1 MTAPPPDSP
10 NAGVAG
16 LEPLLALARSRSF
29 EDRRNLIQAVAL
41 LCDQQA
47 PGRPLHPALGEIF
60 LALAGQAERE
70 IRRALAERLAA
81 VDWAPPAL
89 INLLALDE
97 IEIARPIIAASP
109 VLKDADLLRI
119 LIEASLDHQIEVAR
133 RPGLGGAVAD
143 AVIDRGDPAV
153 MTALAGNR
161 TAELGGEALRRLVEH
176 SRRIAGLRAPLVR
189 HPRLTETLAREMLDW
204 IGQALRQAI
213 GERFEIDPDALSGE
227 MDRAVEKVRNGWSA
241 APIANGRPDAAEQD
255 EMERR
260 LVVKLQAAGQLRPGF
275 LVRAIS
281 EKRLGLFEHAL
292 AALGGF
298 PLSAVRGAMR
308 GESARPLYLACAAA
322 GVDRAAFADL
332 LAGVRALT
340 GGQPAGEP
348 RDWADPLSPETAAAA
363 FRRLTAPLA
372 DAGIAANGV

>member
-1 MTAPPPDSP
+1 MTAAPPPDHASE
-10 NAGVAG
+10 

-29 EDRRNLIQAVAL
+29 EDRRRLIEAVSA
-41 LCDQQA
+41 LCDQQT
-47 PGRPLHPALGEIF
+47 PGRPVHPALGQIF
-60 LALAGQAERE
+60 LALAGEAERE
-70 IRRALAERLAA
+70 IRRALADCLAA
-81 VDWAPPAL
+81 ADWAPPAL
-89 INLLALDE
+89 INMLALDE
-97 IEIARPIIAASP
+97 IEIARPVIAASP
-109 VLKDADLLRI
+109 LLGDADLLRI

-153 MTALAGNR
+153 MIALAGNR
-161 TAELGGEALRRLVEH
+161 SAEISGESLRRLVEH

-213 GERFEIDPDALSGE
+213 GERFDIDPDALAGE
-227 MDRAVEKVRNGWSA
+227 IDRAVEKVHSGWSA
-241 APIANGRPDAAEQD
+241 APIANGRPDDAEQD

-260 LVVKLQAAGQLRPGF
+260 LVVKLQSAGQLRGGF
-275 LVRAIS
+275 LVRAVS

-298 PLSAVRGAMR
+298 PLSAVRGCLRAD
-308 GESARPLYLACAAA
+308 SARPLYLACAAA

-332 LAGVRALT
+332 LAGVRRLT
-340 GGQPAGEP
+340 GGLPHGEP
-348 RDWADPLSPETAAAA
+348 RDWADPLTPETAAAA
-363 FRRLTAPLA
+363 FRRMAAPLS
-372 DAGIAANGV
+372 DAGVAAGGV

>member
-1 MTAPPPDSP
+1 MTAAPPPDPS
-10 NAGVAG
+10 AE

-29 EDRRNLIQAVAL
+29 EDRRRLIEAVSA
-41 LCDQQA
+41 LCDQQK
-47 PGRPLHPALGEIF
+47 PGRPAHHALGQIF
-60 LALAGQAERE
+60 LALAGEAERE
-70 IRRALAERLAA
+70 IRRALADCLASA
-81 VDWAPPAL
+81 DWAPPAL
-89 INLLALDE
+89 INMLALDE
-97 IEIARPIIAASP
+97 IDIARPVIAASP
-109 VLKDADLLRI
+109 LLGDADLLRI

-153 MTALAGNR
+153 MIALAGNR
-161 TAELGGEALRRLVEH
+161 SAELSVEGLRRLVEH

-189 HPRLTETLAREMLDW
+189 HPLLTETLARAMLDW

-213 GERFEIDPDALSGE
+213 GERFDIDPEALAGE
-227 MDRAVEKVRNGWSA
+227 IDRAVEKVRSGWSA
-241 APIANGRPDAAEQD
+241 APIASGRPDAAEQD

-275 LVRAIS
+275 LVRAVS

-298 PLSAVRGAMR
+298 PLSAVRGALR
-308 GESARPLYLACAAA
+308 AGSARPLYLACAAA

-332 LAGVRALT
+332 LAGVRRLT
-340 GGQPAGEP
+340 GGLLQGEP
-348 RDWADPLSPETAAAA
+348 RDWADPLTPETAAAA
-363 FRRLTAPLA
+363 FRRLAAPLA
-372 DAGIAANGV
+372 DAGMAAGGV